1 MSRFKFLHVADVHL
15 DSPLRGL
22 ERYEGAPVER
32 IRGATRRAL
41 ENLVDL
47 ALVEG
52 AAFVLVAGDVFDG
65 DWRDY
70 NTGLFYAAQ
79 VGRLAAHSIPVL
91 QVKGNHDAES
101 RVSHRLRT
109 PSVRTFP
116 AGRADTVRFEE
127 FGAAVHGRSFAER
140 AETANLA
147 ASYPPPVPG
156 WFNIGLLHT
165 SAEGVPGHDT
175 AAPCSVR
182 GLAEHGYDYW
192 ALGHIHQRT
201 VLCEN
206 PWIVFSG
213 NLQGRHARE
222 TQEGGKGCTLV
233 SVEDGRVTGVEHRA
247 MDVVRWARCTVN
259 APAAASAPDVVDAA
273 LAALRALLRGTPPVP
288 PGSELPLLAA
298 RVVVRGPT
306 NAHRVLLSDPARW
319 AAELRSRVLSE
330 GLGDLW
336 VEKVRF
342 ETAPRDRGAGGGP
355 AEASALPL
363 ADLEAFLDR
372 AGGDEAFLDELLSIN
387 DLVKLRE
394 VLPVE
399 LRTGEDPLDPSHRD
413 VVTGRMESIRQT
425 LLSRLSTEGGRE

>member
-1 MSRFKFLHVADVHL
+1 MSRFKFLHGADIHL

-22 ERYEGAPVER
+22 ERYEGAPADR

-47 ALVEG
+47 ALEEG
-52 AAFVLVAGDVFDG
+52 VAFVLVAGDVFDG

-79 VGRLAAHSIPVL
+79 VGRLAARSIPVL

-109 PSVRTFP
+109 PSVHTFP
-116 AGRADTVRFEE
+116 AGKPDTVRFEDLQ
-127 FGAAVHGRSFAER
+127 AAVHGRSFAER
-140 AETANLA
+140 VETANLA
-147 ASYPPPVPG
+147 ASYPPPVAG
-156 WFNIGLLHT
+156 WFNIGVLHT
-165 SAEGVPGHDT
+165 SAEGVAGHDT

-182 GLAEHGYDYW
+182 GLAGHGYDYW

-201 VLCEN
+201 VLSRD
-206 PWIVFSG
+206 PWIVFPG

-222 TQEGGKGCTLV
+222 TQDGGKGCTLV

-247 MDVVRWARCTVN
+247 LDTVRWARCTVD
-259 APAAASAPDVVDAA
+259 ATAAASATEAVDAA
-273 LAALRALLRGTPPVP
+273 LASLKALLRGMLPAA
-288 PGSELPLLAA
+288 PGTEAPLVAA
-298 RVVVRGPT
+298 RVVLQGPT
-306 NAHRVLLSDPARW
+306 DAHRALLSDPARW

-330 GLGDLW
+330 GLEEIW
-336 VEKVRF
+336 VEKVLF
-342 ETAPRDRGAGGGP
+342 ETTSPSGGGGP
-355 AEASALPL
+355 EASPLPL
-363 ADLEAFLDR
+363 ADLESFLDR
-372 AGGDEAFLDELLSIN
+372 AGGDAAFLEELLSVN

-394 VLPVE
+394 VLPHE
-399 LRTGEDPLDPSHRD
+399 LKTGEDPLDLSGPD
-413 VVTGRMESIRQT
+413 LVTGRMEAIRQT